1 MAIALKQGL
10 KKMQKNAPS
19 DLLPAVTILVPTN
32 RALLA
37 ASLNPAFLIDL
48 IQNKKKVQGI
58 AKVNV
63 LVGEYDYSTLKSTPK
78 GQGIQ
83 TADSNKKVA
92 RYKGQ
97 DSPLMK
103 GTGLT
108 LGVVGAKGRAEK
120 GENRSRD

>member
-19 DLLPAVTILVPTN
+19 ELLPAVTILVPTN

-58 AKVNV
+58 AKSPPIGRIFGRNTSWHSAPSHPATNYRVK
-63 LVGEYDYSTLKSTPK
+63 LGE
-78 GQGIQ
+78 
-83 TADSNKKVA
+83 
-92 RYKGQ
+92 
-97 DSPLMK
+97 
-103 GTGLT
+103 
-108 LGVVGAKGRAEK
+108 
-120 GENRSRD
+120 